1 MKARRWGGGGGTS
14 DFQLH
19 QLTSRLIHALVLSSV
34 SQSVGC
40 FVHRTMASWKT
51 RPLSIV
57 RVVCLTGYCG
67 RAVF

>member
-1 MKARRWGGGGGTS
+1 MKGRRLGGEAVTS
-14 DFQLH
+14 DFQMH
-19 QLTSRLIHALVLSSV
+19 QLTSRLIHALVGSV